1 MSTLNIS
8 LPPAMRAFIDAQIH
22 SGRYSSASDY
32 VRTLIRADQDRWAE
46 AHVAAHLLD
55 GCATQEGAVVPPAVQ
70 AWLRTHLRALGHSGH
85 GGSG

>member
-32 VRTLIRADQDRWAE
+32 VRSLIRADQDRCAE
-46 AHVAAHLLD
+46 ARVAAHLLD
-55 GCATQEGAVVPPAVQ
+55 GGATETGAEVPPAVQ
-70 AWLRTHLRALGHSGH
+70 AWLRTQLRALGHSGH
-85 GGSG
+85 AGSR